1 MIKLPKNDIRRSNLE
16 EQELY
21 LQNKLKEI
29 NENMIELHIE
39 RRKIR
44 KRLAK
49 IRGESESLIRREN
62 KRQQAIAESI
72 HLLKSHPNKVIKSE
86 YILQHL
92 KDTINYNTD
101 SFAQIFRNIQ
111 QMDPNII
118 QIKRGY
124 YTYKG

>member
-1 MIKLPKNDIRRSNLE
+1 ME
-16 EQELY
+16 EQEIY
-21 LQNKLKEI
+21 LQNRLKEI
-29 NENMIELHIE
+29 NESMIELHIE

-49 IRGESESLIRREN
+49 IRGTSQSLIKREN

-72 HLLKSHPNKVIKSE
+72 HLLKSHPNKIIKSE

-92 KDTINYNTD
+92 SETINYNTD
-101 SFAQIFRNIQ
+101 SFTRIFRTIQ
-111 QMDPNII
+111 QINPNII

-124 YTYKG
+124 YSYKS